1 LGDVVK
7 SLGDIGGWEEV
18 GNEKGSVE
26 AVLGFNNEEGVEDL
40 RIDPTLHC
48 SHFVE
53 VWHLFCW

>member
-1 LGDVVK
+1 MVK